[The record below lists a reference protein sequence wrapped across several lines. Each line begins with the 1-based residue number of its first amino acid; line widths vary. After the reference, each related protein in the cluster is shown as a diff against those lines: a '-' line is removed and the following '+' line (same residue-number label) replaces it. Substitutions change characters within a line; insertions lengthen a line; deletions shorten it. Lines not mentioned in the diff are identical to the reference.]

1 MDRLQKG
8 LAISCDYIEIN
19 IKLVSILSRNC
30 QTFSGRSDHII
41 HRPGALKSRIEVPK
55 YLSLILYRVLKKKKL
70 KNKEKNLSSWQ
81 YERSKG
87 TECWGRWVGSDK
99 MHFSAF
105 RATTEQS
112 LAMTEMTPL
121 ITICASFYIKFVF
134 IEQNC

>member
-105 RATTEQS
+105 GATT
-112 LAMTEMTPL
+112 
-121 ITICASFYIKFVF
+121 
-134 IEQNC
+134 